1 MIERVN
7 SCAGDSSA
15 DPASSQDYAG
25 EIRRPSVSRRYA
37 QRSHPGVDR
46 TYRRG
51 RRHRLRRRVCRQ
63 RNPWHVHRG
72 RLTICNLPSSLA
84 PRWGWSHRMKR
95 PSNISAAGVMPPG
108 GNMGKC
114 RRGLASLRA
123 IQMQCLIG
131 SHF

>member
-1 MIERVN
+1 MKFEGQV
-7 SCAGDSSA
+7 SA
-15 DPASSQDYAG
+15 DVTPKDLILALIGRIGAAGGTGYAVEYAG
-25 EIRRPSVSRRYA
+25 SAIRGMSIE
-37 QRSHPGVDR
+37 
-46 TYRRG
+46 
-51 RRHRLRRRVCRQ
+51 
-63 RNPWHVHRG
+63 G